1 MIIRKVRYS
10 VTSLNLIFTLLVI
23 LKFDSNTVTVM
34 YGPQG
39 DSVISV
45 GKWILMIFA
54 ILPPLYVLALDIME
68 RFVYSKEK
76 YSAETEN
83 STLQK
88 VLPIASVILILIS
101 WIIVLTL
108 RARINKG
115 YVELSGWLFI
125 ILGAVVM
132 YASNY
137 IVNLKPNS
145 LALKFLPSRAKD
157 EALWNKMLRLMS
169 YSSAIGGYAIL
180 ITGILGIILDNK
192 LVIIAGF
199 IFSVFCIIVPTV
211 SYTLNLHKKLLLR
224 KTKLDE
230 KKIK

>member
-1 MIIRKVRYS
+1 
-10 VTSLNLIFTLLVI
+10 
-23 LKFDSNTVTVM
+23 
-34 YGPQG
+34 
-39 DSVISV
+39 
-45 GKWILMIFA
+45 
-54 ILPPLYVLALDIME
+54 
-68 RFVYSKEK
+68 
-76 YSAETEN
+76 
-83 STLQK
+83 
-88 VLPIASVILILIS
+88 
-101 WIIVLTL
+101 
-108 RARINKG
+108 
-115 YVELSGWLFI
+115 
-125 ILGAVVM
+125 M